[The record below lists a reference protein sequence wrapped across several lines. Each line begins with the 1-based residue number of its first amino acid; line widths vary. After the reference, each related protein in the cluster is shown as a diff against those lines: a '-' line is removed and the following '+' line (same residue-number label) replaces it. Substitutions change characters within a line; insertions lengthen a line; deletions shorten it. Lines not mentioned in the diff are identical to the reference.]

1 MIAVVPVKHFAQFVD
16 LIKRSDKDRD
26 FDKRGKSMPSAR
38 ATVRIWVKTSS
49 ACAPI
54 PACCARVPNAV
65 SPEI

>member
-1 MIAVVPVKHFAQFVD
+1 MIAVVPVKHVAQFVD
-16 LIKRSDKDRD
+16 FIKEVIKDRD
-26 FDKRGKSMPSAR
+26 FDKREKSNTFGAGNGSYLR
-38 ATVRIWVKTSS
+38 KTSS